1 MRTTKTQASTQLLWL
16 KKWRSM
22 GQYPLT
28 LSLVFNGIAGLIL
41 ILQAGLLAWIVDAV
55 LFKQELLS
63 ALTLDLALLLAL
75 LPLRLGLLW
84 LANFSATEA
93 ALRIKQQ
100 LREQLYTQLQV
111 LGRAGIKNEASGQ
124 ILNTLTDKV
133 EALDGYYARYLPTM
147 SSLMWLLLAIL
158 ITVVSLDWLSALIM
172 LVTAPLIPLFMILIG
187 QGTEK
192 RNQQQWQTLS
202 RLSAYLLEV
211 LQNITTLKLFNTSK
225 KEAQTLAQLS
235 DYYRISTMKV
245 LRIAFLSSLA
255 LEFLASV
262 SIALIAVLIGFRLMW
277 GEMNFFAG
285 FFVLLLAPEFYLPL
299 RSLGTHYHARLEAL
313 GVLDGIVKL
322 LESSDSPTTV
332 AKTVSL
338 PSSVQT
344 IEFKQVAMQYT
355 DERIGLKHLSATLKL
370 NQSIAIVGE
379 SGAGKSTVL
388 QLILGLQ
395 QPSAGQIVLDET
407 ALTPEIRTD
416 WWQQIAWI
424 PQRPH
429 LIAGS
434 IRDNIALGTRE
445 PQLDQIIYA
454 AQQAYAHEFIQTL
467 PQGYNTLVGEG
478 GVRLSGGQVQRIALA
493 RALFKNA
500 PLWVV
505 DEPTA
510 HLDAETENLIQQVLY
525 QVGRERTLIMVTHR
539 LHVLAQ
545 MNWIWVLSQG
555 ELVAQGSHDYLLA
568 NSLPYQSL
576 LQQLEEVQS

>member
-1 MRTTKTQASTQLLWL
+1 MNTTHLSAKTKLQWL
-16 KKWRSM
+16 KRWRSL
-22 GQYPLT
+22 GQFSLT
-28 LSLVFNGIAGLIL
+28 LSLLFNGLAGLVL
-41 ILQAGLLAWIVDAV
+41 ILQAGLLAFIVNAV
-55 LFKQELLS
+55 LFKQATLTS
-63 ALTLDLALLLAL
+63 LTLELALLLAL
-75 LPLRLGLLW
+75 LPIRLGLIW
-84 LANFSATEA
+84 GANWSATEA

-100 LREQLYTQLQV
+100 LREQLYLQIQT
-111 LGRAGIKNEASGQ
+111 LDSIGLKDDSNGQ
-124 ILNTLTDKV
+124 IINTLTDKV
-133 EALDGYYARYLPTM
+133 EALEGYYARYLPTM
-147 SSLMWLLLAIL
+147 SSLAWLLLAIF
-158 ITVVSLDWLSALIM
+158 ITVLGLDRISVLVM
-172 LVTAPLIPLFMILIG
+172 LVTAPLIPLFMMLIG

-211 LQNITTLKLFNTSK
+211 LQNITALKLFNTSK
-225 KEAQTLAQLS
+225 KEAHVLAQLS
-235 DYYRISTMKV
+235 DHYRISTMQV

-277 GEMNFFAG
+277 GEMDFFAG

-313 GVLDGIVKL
+313 GALDSIVVLL
-322 LESSDSPTTV
+322 ASSASPSALKHSETLANPIQTV
-332 AKTVSL
+332 HF
-338 PSSVQT
+338 Q
-344 IEFKQVAMQYT
+344 QVGVRYA
-355 DERIGLKHLSATLKL
+355 DERIGLKPLSATLKL
-370 NQSIAIVGE
+370 KQSIAIVGE

-395 QPSAGQIVLDET
+395 APSSGQILLEEHPLTT
-407 ALTPEIRTD
+407 AVRGQ

-434 IRDNIALGTRE
+434 VLDNIALGVKQ
-445 PQLDQIIYA
+445 PQRDQVIAA

-467 PQGYNTLVGEG
+467 AHGYDTLVGEG

-500 PLWVV
+500 PIWVV

-510 HLDAETENLIQQVLY
+510 HLDAETERLIQAVLY
-525 QVGRERTLIMVTHR
+525 QIGRERTLIMVTHR
-539 LHVLAQ
+539 LQVLAQ
-545 MNWIWVLSQG
+545 MDWIWVMSQG
-555 ELVAQGSHDYLLA
+555 ELVAEGTHEQLLA
-568 NSLPYQSL
+568 NSSPYQTL
-576 LQQLEEVQS
+576 LSPFEEGRE